1 MIVCNNSNLNNF
13 DKATPTNYQL
23 VFPKI
28 PTESTITANNPF
40 VMNIFS
46 AVIPSL
52 SIGINEMFW
61 QGNKVRYDLNPIEF
75 DPWLVNFVV
84 DSQIANWTLI
94 FKWMSYINNNWN
106 KIAEYHSEYAVD
118 VSMVVTDNY
127 GNMVMELIFVDIW
140 PSTLGE
146 ISFSQREGDVIL
158 ESVIN
163 FNYDYFYVRE

>member
-46 AVIPSL
+46 AVIPSI

-75 DPWLVNFVV
+75 DQWLVNFVV
-84 DSQIANWTLI
+84 DSRIMNWSLI

-106 KIAEYHSEYAVD
+106 KIAEYHSEYAVEQKD
-118 VSMVVTDNY
+118 KK
-127 GNMVMELIFVDIW
+127 I
-140 PSTLGE
+140 
-146 ISFSQREGDVIL
+146 
-158 ESVIN
+158 
-163 FNYDYFYVRE
+163 